1 MKNKLHIAGL
11 VCITLLTYSCS
22 NDDSYEGQEVKAK
35 NFEITPQTVLTA
47 KTIDS
52 TTVKSGTKINAA
64 PTSSAPDG
72 DPVNPPMPR

>member
-22 NDDSYEGQEVKAK
+22 NDDSYQGQEVKAK
-35 NFEITPQTVLTA
+35 SFEITPQAVLKA

-52 TTVKSGTKINAA
+52 TTVKSGTKIS
-64 PTSSAPDG
+64 TSSAIAPDG

>member
-35 NFEITPQTVLTA
+35 NFEIAPQTVLTA

-52 TTVKSGTKINAA
+52 TTVKSGTKIS
-64 PTSSAPDG
+64 TSSAIAPDG
-72 DPVNPPMPR
+72 DPANPPMPR